1 MSTFRLRQNSSIYIY
16 HYYGDSNPI
25 RISTKLKID
34 ANKWDKAKQK
44 AKSSN
49 YKSNGKFI
57 NRELVKHEAALEK
70 AVQFY
75 EQNKG
80 FSPRNFITKYREYL
94 NPGSLSKSELKKVK
108 FLEFFQRTYDN
119 LKDNKHARYKSY
131 GTTLNHL
138 TKFFKRTRPTFED
151 IDLKFYRE
159 FGEYLLNQNLSKNTI
174 SNHWK
179 HIKAIMHDAQI
190 KKLHDNA
197 EYESFKR
204 TREESDTIYLSEK
217 ELDAIY
223 ALKLKGTKALARDY
237 FLIGCY
243 TGLRFSDWDQ
253 LNKSII
259 KDGMASIRA
268 TKTGELSTIPIHS
281 RVKSILNKYD
291 DGILPNKL
299 SIQTMNEYIKAIG
312 LQAKI
317 TEKIETRITKGGKV
331 VKSNDPKYKLMSTHT
346 ARRTFASILIL
357 NGVSPYLIM
366 KITGHRTLSSF
377 EKYVRIED
385 LQASVELKHI
395 DFFK

>member
-1 MSTFRLRQNSSIYIY
+1 MSTFRVHPNSGIYIY

-34 ANKWDKAKQK
+34 PNKWDKAKQR

-57 NRELVKHEAALEK
+57 NRELVKHEAAVEK
-70 AVQFY
+70 AVQYY

-80 FSPRNFITKYREYL
+80 FSQRNFITKYREYL
-94 NPGSLSKSELKKVK
+94 NPGSLSKKELKRIK
-108 FLEFFQRTYDN
+108 FLEFFQESYDH
-119 LKDNKHARYKSY
+119 LKENKHMRYKSY

-138 TKFFKRTRPTFED
+138 RNYFKRTRPSFED
-151 IDLKFYRE
+151 IDLKFYNE
-159 FGEYLLNQNLSKNTI
+159 FGDYLLSLNLSKNTI

-179 HIKAIMHDAQI
+179 HIKAIMHDAHV
-190 KKLHDNA
+190 KKLHDNK

-204 TREESDTIYLSEK
+204 SREESDTIYLSEK

-223 ALKLKGTKALARDY
+223 KLKLTGTKAKVRDY

-243 TGLRFSDWDQ
+243 TGLRYSDWDQ
-253 LNKSII
+253 LNSSII

-268 TKTGELSTIPIHS
+268 SKTGELSMIPIHP
-281 RVKSILNKYD
+281 RVKAILKKYK
-291 DGILPNKL
+291 GTLPRKL
-299 SIQTMNEYIKAIG
+299 SIQKMNEYIKAIG

-317 TEKIETRITKGGKV
+317 NSDVETRITKGGKIS
-331 VKSNDPKYKLMSTHT
+331 KTTQPKYKLMSTHT

-357 NGVSPYLIM
+357 KGVSPYLIM
-366 KITGHRTLSSF
+366 KITGHKTISSF
-377 EKYVRIED
+377 EKYVRIKD
-385 LQASVELKHI
+385 LQASVELKSV